1 MNNEIN
7 LSTETAEQN
16 KNKAIAEIAEQKEN
30 NETNQAS
37 KVSLPVKPVKP
48 LPAMDRA
55 DIIMAFAMLFAAY
68 IGTEAFGIFT
78 GSEKLGIGASVF
90 VFVYIRQRFIYMQ
103 SLKILP

>member
-68 IGTEAFGIFT
+68 IGTEAAVRGFKGHNRIVRALLCGKQF
-78 GSEKLGIGASVF
+78 
-90 VFVYIRQRFIYMQ
+90 
-103 SLKILP
+103 